1 MSGYLSM
8 GFGFVWAFR
17 SDGASVQILIDV
29 IVIYHVYVPSH
40 LFFELRTKV
49 SYEDI
54 FFYFCGTAARG
65 TLQDVKRERPK
76 SRFAAV

>member
-1 MSGYLSM
+1 MR
-8 GFGFVWAFR
+8 FGFVWAFR

-40 LFFELRTKV
+40 RFFELRTKV

-54 FFYFCGTAARG
+54 FYFCGTAARDASG
-65 TLQDVKRERPK
+65 CQKGSVRRAA
-76 SRFAAV
+76 SRLFKL